1 MGIKIL
7 STYFRLLDLSNS
19 GLAKVRLRTK
29 LLISLTLLIAA
40 LTFAT
45 LAVVRHAAQQQ
56 VRTAVEQDARNSV
69 LTFQNLRAQRQIQL
83 DRTADLLATHTT
95 LKAIMADEAL
105 ARIQDASER
114 IGRSVD
120 TERFALADWR

>member
-19 GLAKVRLRTK
+19 GLAKARLRTK

-45 LAVVRHAAQQQ
+45 LAVVRHAAEEQ

-69 LTFQNLRAQRQIQL
+69 LTFQKSLRNTSRHI
-83 DRTADLLATHTT
+83 TAAT
-95 LKAIMADEAL
+95 L
-105 ARIQDASER
+105 
-114 IGRSVD
+114 
-120 TERFALADWR
+120 FP